1 MENNLLNQIKFNA
14 LYWGQE
20 VAYVTYP
27 HEEGIIDHIA
37 DYSLHYIQ
45 YLELKPLSSVIDKDA
60 IKLGYGNAKHLL
72 SNILYNRDELRQLG
86 YALDWCGLS
95 VEKQIEYGWIK
106 LK

>member
-1 MENNLLNQIKFNA
+1 MENTKENKAKFFA
-14 LYWGQE
+14 QYWGQE
-20 VAYVTYP
+20 VAYVCYP
-27 HEEGIIDHIA
+27 QEEPHIWVLQDYNINHTDH
-37 DYSLHYIQ
+37 LQ
-45 YLELKPLSSVIDKDA
+45 LKPLSSVTDEDA

-95 VEKQIEYGWIK
+95 VEKQIEYGWVK